1 MARTT
6 VSDRN
11 LVPQTTGY
19 SVAFNGTSSYLQLPS
34 SFQLATTGFCLS
46 FWIKK
51 YTPNANGRY
60 VNFTQT
66 NLGFQLYDG
75 QNKVWCQLFDGAG
88 AVVNSGGVVFN
99 ADTWTHYIV
108 TFLPNDF
115 RLYKTFNALELQD
128 TGCVMSLPA
137 GQQVTLGRI
146 SSATSGWGKFRMK
159 NFTLQNTTTPW
170 TLQERTD
177 LYYRNKI
184 PTGAT
189 QWSLN
194 NTLLDQ
200 NGLNALT
207 GANTTFSTDVPF
219 IKRPTR

>member
-1 MARTT
+1 MARTA
-6 VSDRN
+6 VSNRN
-11 LVPQTTGY
+11 LVPQATDY
-19 SVAFNGTSSYLQLPS
+19 SVVFNGSSSYLQLPI

-51 YTPNANGRY
+51 YTPYANGRY

-75 QNKVWCQLFDGAG
+75 QNKMWCQMFDGAG
-88 AVVNSGGVVFN
+88 AVVNGAGNQFVQ
-99 ADTWTHYIV
+99 DTWTHYIV
-108 TFLPNDF
+108 TFIPNDF
-115 RLYKTFNALELQD
+115 RLYKTFNTLELQD

-137 GQQVTLGRI
+137 SQQITLGRI
-146 SSATSGWGKFRMK
+146 SSATSGWGRFRMK
-159 NFTLQNTTTPW
+159 NFTLQNTSTPW

-200 NGLNALT
+200 NGLNTLT
-207 GANTTFSTDVPF
+207 GANTAFSTEVPF